1 MAAHYYNAFGR
12 GSDLKLKNEIKQML
26 RQCKKT
32 DSSIIILC
40 IGTDRATGD
49 CLGPLVG
56 DYLNTAIPGLPVFGT
71 LSHPVHAL
79 NLEDT
84 ISLIHKRHK
93 NPFIIAVDA
102 SLGIPEHI
110 GYATLS
116 ASPLIPGKGVN
127 KKLPAIGNVSITGIV
142 NIAGFPNSV
151 LLQSTRLHTV
161 VTLAGCIGNALLQ
174 CFTGMDNDF
183 YLPAPLYAAMASETV
198 SAVPSSISEIKS
210 ATFAGVQNSL
220 PSTAP

>member
-1 MAAHYYNAFGR
+1 MKSHYYNAFEHGA
-12 GSDLKLKNEIKQML
+12 DLKLNREMNLILQECNAAKNHIVV
-26 RQCKKT
+26 
-32 DSSIIILC
+32 LC

-56 DYLNTAIPGLPVFGT
+56 DYLKSMVPHIPVFGT

-79 NLEDT
+79 NLEET
-84 ISLIHKRHK
+84 ISNIYHSYQ

-116 ASPLIPGKGVN
+116 TSPLIPGKGVN
-127 KKLPAIGNVSITGIV
+127 KKLPAIGNLSITGIV
-142 NIAGFPNSV
+142 NVAGFPNSV

-161 VTLAGCIGNALLQ
+161 VTLANCIGNALYW
-174 CFTGMDNDF
+174 CFTNKNF
-183 YLPAPLYAAMASETV
+183 
-198 SAVPSSISEIKS
+198 
-210 ATFAGVQNSL
+210 L
-220 PSTAP
+220 PSERALPSGPFICSNGF